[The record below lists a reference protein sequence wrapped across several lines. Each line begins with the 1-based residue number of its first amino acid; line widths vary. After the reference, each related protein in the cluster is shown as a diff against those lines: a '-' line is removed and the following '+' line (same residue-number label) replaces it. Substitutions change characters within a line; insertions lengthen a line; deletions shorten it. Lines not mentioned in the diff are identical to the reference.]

1 MIQWVRYHGEIGNAG
16 PDSYLRLAVWLGRL
30 GCGYGLALGLSGASA
45 AHRRGHRFPFESGTG
60 RRALMAHAWWETESV
75 SETPALRHPSP
86 PEADRLLGRSDP
98 SRATTE
104 GRGCSGPTS
113 LCYAAFMTD
122 RQSGW
127 NCALNFVEDV
137 FTEVAWQ
144 PGLQSYRR
152 EAALA
157 LTKVP
162 ETMMDTVGPFRK
174 RLEGEPCPEP
184 PFDSA
189 LSEDSLSDMDTAI
202 SI

>member
-1 MIQWVRYHGEIGNAG
+1 
-16 PDSYLRLAVWLGRL
+16 
-30 GCGYGLALGLSGASA
+30 
-45 AHRRGHRFPFESGTG
+45 
-60 RRALMAHAWWETESV
+60 
-75 SETPALRHPSP
+75 
-86 PEADRLLGRSDP
+86 
-98 SRATTE
+98 
-104 GRGCSGPTS
+104 
-113 LCYAAFMTD
+113 MTD

-127 NCALNFVEDV
+127 NSALNLVDDV

-189 LSEDSLSDMDTAI
+189 LSEDSPSDMDTAI
-202 SI
+202 SILVDTFPATGRGAKSLTFSRRPSSRRPQIWFVHRLLSQNHAA